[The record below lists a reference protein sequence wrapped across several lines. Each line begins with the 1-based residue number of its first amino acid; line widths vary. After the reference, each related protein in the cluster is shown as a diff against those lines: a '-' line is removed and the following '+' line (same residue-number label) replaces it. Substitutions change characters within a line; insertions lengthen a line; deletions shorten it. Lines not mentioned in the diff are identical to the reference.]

1 MRVRLACVRTRMH
14 DVCDVRGL
22 HGVHDVPWCLC
33 VCVRVHACVR
43 VCVRVRNACM
53 RDVRD
58 VRDVIA

>member
-22 HGVHDVPWCLC
+22 HGVHDVPGCLLC
-33 VCVRVHACVR
+33 VCTCMR
-43 VCVRVRNACM
+43 VCVCACVSTCM